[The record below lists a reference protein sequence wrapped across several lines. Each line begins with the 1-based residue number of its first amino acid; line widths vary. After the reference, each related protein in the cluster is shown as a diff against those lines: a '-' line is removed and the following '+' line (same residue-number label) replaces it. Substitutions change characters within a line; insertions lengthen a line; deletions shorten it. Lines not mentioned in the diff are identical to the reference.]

1 MVSARPFAFLLLF
14 VCLLPATLLA
24 QDVRLPRATPES
36 VGLSSD
42 SLANMTNH
50 FHQLVDEGQLAGVQT
65 AVMRHGK
72 LALFDSYGYGN
83 IAEKTALTNGSLF
96 RIFSM
101 TKPIVSVALM
111 QLYEAG
117 KFQLRDPLH
126 QFLPEFKELQ
136 VYRDSVLVPAQHP
149 ITILDLLRH
158 SSGYSYGRSSIPELD
173 AMYAEANLFAA
184 KNNEEFIQRLSTLP
198 LQFEPG
204 TDWQYGVSTNVCGR
218 LIEVLS
224 GQPLDVYLHEHIL
237 DPLGMGDTHFQV
249 PSNKVERFTVGYG
262 WQDSTGLTIVEP
274 QRENRYVEEVTLLNG
289 GGGLV
294 SSTED
299 YLTFC
304 QMLLNKG
311 SYNGQQLL
319 QPATVALMLQDHCA
333 DIRQHQERLRLPYG
347 EASFGLGFAVRGES
361 PEALE
366 PVFGWGGAVG
376 TYFKID
382 TANNMAYVLM
392 IQRSPYRGLG
402 LRQLVQQYVEAAVV
416 D

>member
-1 MVSARPFAFLLLF
+1 M
-14 VCLLPATLLA
+14 
-24 QDVRLPRATPES
+24 
-36 VGLSSD
+36 SSTAHHD
-42 SLANMTNH
+42 ERIANMTKH
-50 FHQLVDEGQLAGVQT
+50 FHQLVDEGQLAGIQT

-149 ITILDLLRH
+149 ITLLDLLRH
-158 SSGYSYGRSSIPELD
+158 SSGYSYGRSRIPELD

-184 KNNEEFIQRLSTLP
+184 KNNEEFVQRLSTLP

-204 TDWQYGVSTNVCGR
+204 TDLQYGVSTNVCGR

-224 GQPLDVYLHEHIL
+224 GQPLDVYLNEHIL
-237 DPLGMGDTHFQV
+237 DPLGMDDTHFQV
-249 PSNKVERFTVGYG
+249 PSNKVDRFTVGYG

-294 SSTED
+294 SSTQD

-319 QPATVALMLQDHCA
+319 AK
-333 DIRQHQERLRLPYG
+333 R
-347 EASFGLGFAVRGES
+347 
-361 PEALE
+361 
-366 PVFGWGGAVG
+366 
-376 TYFKID
+376 
-382 TANNMAYVLM
+382 
-392 IQRSPYRGLG
+392 
-402 LRQLVQQYVEAAVV
+402 
-416 D
+416 